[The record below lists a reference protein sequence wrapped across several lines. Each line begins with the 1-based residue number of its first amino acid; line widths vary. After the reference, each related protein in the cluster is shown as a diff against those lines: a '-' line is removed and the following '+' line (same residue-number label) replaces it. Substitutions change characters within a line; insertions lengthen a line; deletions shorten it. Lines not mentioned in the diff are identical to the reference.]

1 MSVCRRHIHAWAVLV
16 LSAATLALAAAAVA
30 SGSHRRSF
38 ERPLA
43 THNTL
48 VGIGSS
54 PKRSAVHV
62 APTAPRTQEEQQQ
75 TTPPGILR
83 RPVSAEE
90 AEPET
95 TGAAETPLLLASPR
109 PSDDEAAN
117 SSRAESGAPTERA
130 SARGP
135 RFIGKFK
142 DCPHH
147 HHQPIV
153 QPIIIG
159 TGHGH
164 TNTITLSPS
173 ILVHKTHVAPS
184 YMTAYVTK
192 SHVHAYVTPSHV
204 HIQEPHTVQPVILG
218 IESHGSGSDWGW
230 DMLGHG
236 AHGHDDG
243 GHVVYVM
250 RPKPPAHEATGGAH
264 IVIQEQEASPHIMDK
279 GVQKIKDAFSGIYK
293 IGEGIGSSVTSLF
306 KREKADEAEVIV
318 IEQPHVVTVTAS
330 KPVVT
335 HTVMVQHATPQM
347 PAHFDVPKRTV
358 TLTHPYV

>member
-1 MSVCRRHIHAWAVLV
+1 M
-16 LSAATLALAAAAVA
+16 
-30 SGSHRRSF
+30 
-38 ERPLA
+38 
-43 THNTL
+43 
-48 VGIGSS
+48 
-54 PKRSAVHV
+54 
-62 APTAPRTQEEQQQ
+62 
-75 TTPPGILR
+75 
-83 RPVSAEE
+83 
-90 AEPET
+90 
-95 TGAAETPLLLASPR
+95 LASPR

-142 DCPHH
+142 DWYEGKGKEKKEEEDRDIVVITTGTGGHDHHYPSPHH

-159 TGHGH
+159 TGSHGH
-164 TNTITLSPS
+164 GHEHHHPVVLTKTQYVTVPHAVAVTFTETVTQARPS

-306 KREKADEAEVIV
+306 KRDKADEAEVIV